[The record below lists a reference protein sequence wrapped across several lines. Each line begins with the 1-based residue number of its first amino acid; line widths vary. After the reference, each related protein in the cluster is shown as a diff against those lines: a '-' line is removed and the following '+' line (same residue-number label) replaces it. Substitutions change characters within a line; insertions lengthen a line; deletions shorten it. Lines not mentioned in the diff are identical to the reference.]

1 MSRKDE
7 KSVALE
13 DKDRGDKENRKIEPT
28 KILEL
33 VPTRKPEQV
42 RIGEVI
48 RFMHS
53 PENNLSA
60 YWMQGEIEKRIDRHT
75 VARASRFTRNRVRR
89 GTAWSLGKE
98 VEFGTIGEEQAIL
111 LEQSNLC
118 GTSDDNEDETDDA
131 IASNLESKS
140 VDMIRP
146 GLKLQNNVENEQE
159 QRKNMETRLILSC
172 RPRNKLGDILTEET
186 D

>member
-13 DKDRGDKENRKIEPT
+13 DKDRGDKENRKVKPT

-60 YWMQGEIEKRIDRHT
+60 YWLQGEIEKRIDRHT
-75 VARASRFTRNRVRR
+75 VARASRFTRNRVRIKNISVIDR
-89 GTAWSLGKE
+89 WGDMGVIPKTLIINLSRSTAWSLGK
-98 VEFGTIGEEQAIL
+98 
-111 LEQSNLC
+111 
-118 GTSDDNEDETDDA
+118 
-131 IASNLESKS
+131 
-140 VDMIRP
+140 
-146 GLKLQNNVENEQE
+146 
-159 QRKNMETRLILSC
+159 
-172 RPRNKLGDILTEET
+172 
-186 D
+186 